1 MCRRGTSGVCWAHSL
16 SAFADELAAQSHS
29 VKGLRQWPQHINQG
43 KIMPA
48 EMSCQEDHG
57 RQAYVY
63 ARMYIIFNPFACL
76 LAVIA
81 MPHVAYAH
89 VYMV

>member
-1 MCRRGTSGVCWAHSL
+1 M
-16 SAFADELAAQSHS
+16 
-29 VKGLRQWPQHINQG
+29 GLRQWPQHINQG

-63 ARMYIIFNPFACL
+63 THMYIIFNPFACL
-76 LAVIA
+76 LSVIA
-81 MPHVAYAH
+81 MPHMAYAR
-89 VYMV
+89 VYMVGQPLPACIICDASSARLASSLVPAQ